1 MDEPVWKMTPLDI
14 QQQKFKTSLRGYDRT
29 EVLDFLEIVR
39 REYELLVRENRE
51 LRHAQADLKAEL
63 AHLRE
68 REDELRRCISA
79 AQGLADEVTQQ
90 ARREAEVLQ
99 GEARLQADKL
109 QTESQ
114 QKADKLQA
122 ESEQKADKLVA
133 EATQRAERLEHEAK
147 QRAERLEAEAR
158 KAHDQTLHEAQVESA
173 RLRGEVASLRRLRE
187 KLTLGLRGV
196 LESHMSLL
204 DAHDSSLDDSGTMR
218 VAPPR
223 AELPP
228 HRPEAPP
235 RPSAAAVVE
244 RPTMR
249 VTSLSSGGRPTPPPP
264 VTPEEPA
271 ARTTALMHAARV
283 ALRQDQEVDGDAARG
298 EDDEEGS
305 PSQVPTPPSMVP
317 PSDFFEEVEAVERA
331 EMSEGTLEHLLADT
345 LGHLTGEHPVPMQ
358 DGPPNEAS
366 IAPLSVREESEDDA
380 PTRGRR
386 HPTASFQQL
395 QQLLQKQKP
404 G

>member
-51 LRHAQADLKAEL
+51 LRHAQADLKGEVAQ
-63 AHLRE
+63 LRE

-79 AQGLADEVTQQ
+79 AQGLADEVLQQ

-109 QTESQ
+109 QAESQ
-114 QKADKLQA
+114 QRADRL
-122 ESEQKADKLVA
+122 LA

-147 QRAERLEAEAR
+147 QRAERLEHEAR
-158 KAHDQTLHEAQVESA
+158 KAHDQTLHDAQAESS

-204 DAHDSSLDDSGTMR
+204 DAHDTSLDDSGSVR

-223 AELPP
+223 AEPQARLV
-228 HRPEAPP
+228 APAKVGAL
-235 RPSAAAVVE
+235 SHKEVTVE

-249 VTSLSSGGRPTPPPP
+249 VTSLSGGTARPAPPAPP
-264 VTPEEPA
+264 HEEPP
-271 ARTTALMHAARV
+271 RTTALMHAARV
-283 ALRQDQEVDGDAARG
+283 ALRQDQEVDGDEAQ
-298 EDDEEGS
+298 EDDDS
-305 PSQVPTPPSMVP
+305 PSQIPTPPSMVP
-317 PSDFFEEVEAVERA
+317 PSELFEGAEAGERA
-331 EMSEGTLEHLLADT
+331 EASEGTLEHLLADT
-345 LGHLTGEHPVPMQ
+345 LGHLTGEQPVPMQ
-358 DGPPNEAS
+358 EGPPNEAS
-366 IAPLSVREESEDDA
+366 IAPLSVREESEDEVPA
-380 PTRGRR
+380 RGRR